1 MSVQDRLRF
10 TIIDDIWPRD
20 YGRLMEAP
28 LQSPLFARTFSR
40 NFRHTLAV
48 VALMSPLAWSTPSV
62 TETRPPMFTAD
73 QEACFGRVY
82 DAAHMKAHPKQKVS
96 SIHVLRSLE
105 ERRQAENWTPDAR
118 AEAIRSF
125 REDGQMSVTAFVNFR
140 DKKSTFHNSLTC
152 DKETRDGVTCLIECD
167 GGSFRLTRTGGNGV
181 LLHNNGFVLIGGC
194 GEEVEESQIRHF
206 SPGEDDKVFRLDS
219 RPIAACRSE
228 QQKATPIPAGA
239 PLRERFKEDE
249 QFCFGRD
256 YDAAHLKS
264 NPKQMVS
271 QIRVGRL
278 TPGKEREDD
287 TDSKFWW
294 FNVKLD
300 VSVTLRSNLKTT
312 TIRYACIPRE
322 GDWDCRRQ
330 HQSDAPSACRDRS
343 FQLVRGPGDE
353 ILLQNRHSG
362 LAITN
367 ECEKAET
374 GQQFGNRPLT
384 RSDDRTFRLTR
395 MPIRQCQL

>member
-1 MSVQDRLRF
+1 
-10 TIIDDIWPRD
+10 
-20 YGRLMEAP
+20 MEAP
-28 LQSPLFARTFSR
+28 LQSPLFARSFTR
-40 NFRHTLAV
+40 VLAV
-48 VALMSPLAWSTPSV
+48 VALVAPLAWSTPTI
-62 TETRPPMFTAD
+62 TETRLPLFTAD
-73 QEACFGRVY
+73 RDACFGRIY
-82 DAAHMKAHPKQKVS
+82 DAAHLKAHPKQKVS
-96 SIHVLRSLE
+96 SIHILRSLE
-105 ERRQAENWTPDAR
+105 QRRGAEDWTPDAR
-118 AEAIRSF
+118 SESIRNF
-125 REDGQMSVTAFVNFR
+125 REDGQTSVTAFVNFR
-140 DKKSTFHNSLTC
+140 NSRTTFHNSLTC
-152 DKETRDGVTCLIECD
+152 DQETREGVRCMIECD
-167 GGSFRLTRTGGNGV
+167 GGSFRLARSGANSV
-181 LLHNNGFVLIGGC
+181 MLHNNGFVLIGGC
-194 GEEVEESQIRHF
+194 GEEVEEGQVRHF
-206 SPGEDDKVFRLDS
+206 SPGEDDKLFRLDS
-219 RPIAACRSE
+219 LPVATCRAE
-228 QQKATPIPAGA
+228 EQKATPIPAGL

-264 NPKQMVS
+264 NPKQVVS

-300 VSVTLRSNLKTT
+300 VSVTLRANLKTT
-312 TIRYACIPRE
+312 TIRYACTPRE

-330 HQSDAPSACRDRS
+330 HQSDGPSACRDRS

-362 LAITN
+362 LALTN

>member
-1 MSVQDRLRF
+1 MEKPVRF
-10 TIIDDIWPRD
+10 
-20 YGRLMEAP
+20 
-28 LQSPLFARTFSR
+28 PLFMRILTVAALGS
-40 NFRHTLAV
+40 LA
-48 VALMSPLAWSTPSV
+48 AWPTETR
-62 TETRPPMFTAD
+62 TETRPPLFTAD
-73 QEACFGRVY
+73 REACFGRVY
-82 DAAHMKAHPKQKVS
+82 DAAHLKAHPKQKVTS
-96 SIHVLRSLE
+96 LHVLRSLE
-105 ERRQAENWTPDAR
+105 ERREAENWTPDAR

-125 REDGQMSVTAFVNFR
+125 REEGQASVTAFVNFR
-140 DKKSTFHNSLTC
+140 DKKSTFYNSLTC
-152 DKETRDGVTCLIECD
+152 DKETREGVMCMIECD
-167 GGSFRLTRTGGNGV
+167 GGSFRLARSGANSVT
-181 LLHNNGFVLIGGC
+181 LHNNGFVLIGGC
-194 GEEVEESQIRHF
+194 GEEIEEGQQRHF
-206 SPGEDDKVFRLDS
+206 SPGADDKVFRLDS
-219 RPIAACRSE
+219 RPIAACRAE
-228 QQKATPIPAGA
+228 EQKATPIPAGP

-264 NPKQMVS
+264 NPKQAVS

-287 TDSKFWW
+287 TDSKFGW

-312 TIRYACIPRE
+312 TIRYACTPRE

-330 HQSDAPSACRDRS
+330 HESDGSSACRDRS